1 MKCLRHLAAR
11 PVSPLEVSS
20 HPKGLEHAHHA
31 SRRLL
36 RRRLLTQGA
45 KAALI
50 GPQPPVPYVTSF
62 TPATPS
68 PAATPVHTLLIGH
81 VEQKKRYRRLLRKR
95 NVPQT
100 NSDVSPAPSAPDATL
115 LCSSS
120 QANFCSGISSYKVQW
135 KFKPD
140 WRIGGV
146 CRLASTHEATLT
158 QGGEPGKQG
167 SASAPER
174 REGKAPRAGDLG
186 PRLSA
191 SLVPGRVDLVVLGR
205 GLALVAAHPNGLGGG
220 RRHPW
225 TWRCARPAARS
236 SCRCTTRARRFRRK

>member
-1 MKCLRHLAAR
+1 MPAPPGGSAR
-11 PVSPLEVSS
+11 QSFGGLFSPQRTRTCASRQPPPSSPPSS
-20 HPKGLEHAHHA
+20 HAGGESSPDRTAAAGAGALRDQLHAGHTGARGHSRPHA
-31 SRRLL
+31 AYRPRR
-36 RRRLLTQGA
+36 A
-45 KAALI
+45 
-50 GPQPPVPYVTSF
+50 
-62 TPATPS
+62 
-68 PAATPVHTLLIGH
+68 
-81 VEQKKRYRRLLRKR
+81 EERYRRLLRKR

-100 NSDVSPAPSAPDATL
+100 NSDVSPAPSVPDATL

-146 CRLASTHEATLT
+146 CRLASTHETTLT

-186 PRLSA
+186 HRLSA